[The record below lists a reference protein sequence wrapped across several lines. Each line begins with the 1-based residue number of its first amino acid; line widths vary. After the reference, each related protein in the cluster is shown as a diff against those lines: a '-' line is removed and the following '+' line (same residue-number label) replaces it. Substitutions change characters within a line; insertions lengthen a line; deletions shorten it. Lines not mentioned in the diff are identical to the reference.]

1 MINVIPNSSYQKLKL
16 EKASVHESV
25 NRAKVKAQSCSLV
38 PTLWN
43 VNIFAFQE
51 SLGMRL
57 TIMHLLTTCVCL
69 LVRRWDLETR
79 LIITSGFEC

>member
-38 PTLWN
+38 PMLWN

-57 TIMHLLTTCVCL
+57 TIMHFNYMCVPPSEK
-69 LVRRWDLETR
+69 VG
-79 LIITSGFEC
+79 SGDKTNYYFWI

>member
-25 NRAKVKAQSCSLV
+25 NRAKVKARSCSLI
-38 PTLWN
+38 PTLQN
-43 VNIFAFQE
+43 VNIFVFQE

-57 TIMHLLTTCVCL
+57 TIMHLFVNYMCVPPGEK
-69 LVRRWDLETR
+69 VG
-79 LIITSGFEC
+79 SGDKTNYYFWI